1 MVDKP
6 IKGAYIDKV
15 YHSDIVMRN
24 LQLVNFTKMH
34 NNVKFNKLYGLMTSF
49 YCSSLVFFISK
60 TV

>member
-1 MVDKP
+1 MVDEP